1 MNISGILVNVVFILG
16 IAPHAFA
23 ETGAGTSTRQAKV
36 EGTQGYRDEMHRPAE
51 PWKGPPRSGAKVYSD
66 SCATCHARTTQGAP
80 LPDDDVEWRMRAAK
94 GMDVLMAHVID
105 GYKELMPKRGGCPN
119 CSDAELKAAVLYI
132 LGKSGITPDSVSAA
146 K

>member
-1 MNISGILVNVVFILG
+1 MTVYRSMIKLVFLLG
-16 IAPHAFA
+16 LATNAFA
-23 ETGAGTSTRQAKV
+23 AAQPDTKQTKID
-36 EGTQGYRDEMHRPAE
+36 GTQGYRDEMHRPPE
-51 PWKGPPRSGAKVYSD
+51 PWKGPPRSGAKVYAD

-80 LPDDDVEWRMRAAK
+80 LPDDDVEWRMRAGK

-105 GYKELMPKRGGCPN
+105 GYKELMPQRGGCPN

-132 LGKSGITPDSVSAA
+132 LGQSGITPGSMSAN